1 MTARSR
7 QNDGNRATGTLQFVT
22 EMAAPPRN
30 ENTSRHL
37 RPKAANRVRMEAW
50 RQWRDEVDEQK
61 QIQGEHVREKRWIWG
76 CGGALRAHEAL
87 PHTPPGGKP
96 PETPSP
102 LSLRFEVPEQR
113 ESVKDSQAAQN
124 RRVLDRSPLF

>member
-1 MTARSR
+1 
-7 QNDGNRATGTLQFVT
+7 
-22 EMAAPPRN
+22 
-30 ENTSRHL
+30 
-37 RPKAANRVRMEAW
+37 MEAW